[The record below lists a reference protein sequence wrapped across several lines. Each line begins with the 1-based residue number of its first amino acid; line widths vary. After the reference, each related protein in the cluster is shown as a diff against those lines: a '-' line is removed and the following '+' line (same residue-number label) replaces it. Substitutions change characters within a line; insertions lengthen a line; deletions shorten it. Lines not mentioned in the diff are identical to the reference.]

1 MVKTSKPDLLYL
13 SPVVPALAGNGLAM
27 RAGTVLELLAAHY
40 AVHLLIAPLYT
51 AFDSRVPERLE
62 RLCRSSVI
70 VPPVPP
76 TPRLPGL
83 SGWPLPWFGPRPVFA
98 TTRFAVV
105 HVFRLSMLPFAEPYL
120 NRFLHRPSR
129 HLDLDDIESV
139 TRSRIAELYRSNG
152 EFSAADYEE
161 TEARRQEPV
170 ENEALKKF
178 DRVYVCSEIDR
189 QKLSGRTAA
198 EVLVLPNAIRISE
211 GVRARPAGGLFT
223 FLFIGTLGYYP
234 NQDAVRYFCTEI
246 VPRIREHATA
256 PFLVNVVGF
265 GDMRPLRPLIRIPEV
280 RLIGAVPG
288 VRPWMEA
295 TDAVV
300 VPVRAGGGTRIK
312 ILEAFSFQRPV
323 VSTSTGREG
332 IAARDDEHILIGD
345 TPERFAEQCLR
356 LMGDRAL
363 GARLAANA
371 RRLAEDEY
379 SIEALARKMVSY
391 TNRISTRR
399 G

>member
-1 MVKTSKPDLLYL
+1 MVKKSKPDLLYL
-13 SPVVPALAGNGLAM
+13 SPVVPGLGGNGLAM
-27 RAGTVLELLAAHY
+27 RAGTVLELLSAHY
-40 AVHLLIAPLYT
+40 TVHLLIAPLYA
-51 AFDSRVPERLE
+51 AFDPRVPERLA

-70 VPPVPP
+70 VPPVPLA
-76 TPRLPGL
+76 PRW
-83 SGWPLPWFGPRPVFA
+83 SGWLRTWFGPKPVFA
-98 TTRFAVV
+98 TTPFAVV

-120 NRFLHRPSR
+120 NRFRHRPSR
-129 HLDLDDIESV
+129 HLDMDDIESV

-152 EFSAADYEE
+152 EFAAADYEE
-161 TEARRQEPV
+161 AKARRQEAV
-170 ENEALKKF
+170 ENEALQRF
-178 DRVYVCSEIDR
+178 DRVYVCSEIDG

-198 EVLVLPNAIRISE
+198 EVLVLPNAIRIPE
-211 GVRARPAGGLFT
+211 GVRARPTGGLFS

-246 VPRIREHATA
+246 VPRIRERASA
-256 PFLVNVVGF
+256 PFLVNIVGF
-265 GDMRPLRPLIRIPEV
+265 GDMRSLRPLVRIPEV
-280 RLIGAVPG
+280 RLIGAVPD
-288 VRPWMEA
+288 VRPWMEE

-300 VPVRAGGGTRIK
+300 VPLRAGGGTRIK

-332 IAARDDEHILIGD
+332 IAARDDEHLLIGD

-371 RRLAEDEY
+371 RRLAESEY
-379 SIEALARKMVSY
+379 SMEALVRTMANYAPKRL
-391 TNRISTRR
+391 TRR

>member
-1 MVKTSKPDLLYL
+1 MVKTPKPDLLYL

-27 RAGTVLELLAAHY
+27 RAGAVLELLAAHY

-51 AFDSRVPERLE
+51 AFDSRVPEQLE
-62 RLCRSSVI
+62 KLCSSLVI
-70 VPPVPP
+70 VPPA
-76 TPRLPGL
+76 PRR
-83 SGWPLPWFGPRPVFA
+83 SGWPGPWFGPRPVFGK
-98 TTRFAVV
+98 TRFDVV

-120 NRFLHRPSR
+120 NRFWHRPSR

-152 EFSAADYEE
+152 ESAAADYEE
-161 TEARRQEPV
+161 TEARRQEAV

-178 DRVYVCSEIDR
+178 DRVYVCSEIDG

-198 EVLVLPNAIRISE
+198 EVVVIPNAIRIPE
-211 GVRARPAGGLFT
+211 GVRARTAGGVFT

-246 VPRIREHATA
+246 VARIRERAPA
-256 PFLVNVVGF
+256 PFLVNVVGY
-265 GDMRPLRPLIRIPEV
+265 GDARALRPLIRIPEL
-280 RLIGAVPG
+280 RLIGAVPD
-288 VRPWMEA
+288 VRPWMEE

-312 ILEAFSFQRPV
+312 ILEAFSFRRPV
-323 VSTSTGREG
+323 VSTSTGTEG
-332 IAARDDEHILIGD
+332 IAARDGEHLLIGD

-356 LMGDRAL
+356 LMSDPAL

-371 RRLAEDEY
+371 RRLAEETY
-379 SIEALARKMVSY
+379 SMEALARTMAGY
-391 TNRISTRR
+391 TNRSSTRR